1 MTVINN
7 GKTLTQVPRSTS
19 VTDVQGC
26 TSAPW
31 KDPVTGRDFRN
42 DPERDNHLFDSRR
55 PFHGKDDVRVLN
67 NLLKR
72 LQDLGGDR
80 GFPHDY
86 QNNPSGKMRA
96 VMHSGRVNKKT
107 KKAYSA
113 KHNDRNFKSEADHI
127 VKDKSGNNVIWNIY
141 GDGYTFEQAELK
153 FYKENFSQQLN
164 HTNECYRKSRHKER
178 IKTMEKWMSS
188 RQHCPEDT
196 IQQIGAINNH
206 PDVEKSLE
214 CFYEYLDWLNKWNDE
229 HGKPFTILDWALH
242 QDEQGAP
249 HFHVRKVW
257 TYIDPETG
265 FLTTGQ
271 TKALELAG
279 VQRPYPNQ
287 KAGQKNN
294 PKITFDKMCREKWIS
309 IARKH
314 GLEIEDRPK
323 PKDQVGLTLEE
334 FQKREDEKRN
344 EIYNL
349 LTQYTS
355 ISIGMAE
362 KITEWEEIIPTI
374 EKFDKLVEQNCKQ
387 AKRTYDSE
395 EFAGYVKQI
404 VSAHA
409 KDMKSVQDKGDAEI
423 KRLDRELNGH
433 NYWKGYD
440 LHHQFGAKEINEMLS
455 QATPEQ
461 LEKISAVMKANG
473 YADLGSWMNN
483 TKRWYKQFP
492 KGMQIQKELERKNQG
507 MSY

>member
-7 GKTLTQVPRSTS
+7 GKTLTRAPTGASS
-19 VTDVQGC
+19 VTDVQRC

-314 GLEIEDRPK
+314 GLDIEDTPK

-362 KITEWEEIIPTI
+362 KVAEWESVIPEITGFGKWVLGKCKEARSSYSDEQRQKIADEITAVFAKA
-374 EKFDKLVEQNCKQ
+374 EKNHQDK
-387 AKRTYDSE
+387 YDS
-395 EFAGYVKQI
+395 K
-404 VSAHA
+404 VSEYE
-409 KDMKSVQDKGDAEI
+409 KV
-423 KRLDRELNGH
+423 LNGYTSR
-433 NYWKGYD
+433 NRNGTKT
-440 LHHQFGAKEINEMLS
+440 HHFGANEILAMFQS
-455 QATPEQ
+455 ATPEQ
-461 LEKISAVMKANG
+461 LKKISEQMKENG
-473 YADLGSWMNN
+473 CTDVVDWMQK
-483 TKRWYKQFP
+483 TKWYKHFDY
-492 KGMQIQKELERKNQG
+492 GQKIEKEISRDYGWNR
-507 MSY
+507 